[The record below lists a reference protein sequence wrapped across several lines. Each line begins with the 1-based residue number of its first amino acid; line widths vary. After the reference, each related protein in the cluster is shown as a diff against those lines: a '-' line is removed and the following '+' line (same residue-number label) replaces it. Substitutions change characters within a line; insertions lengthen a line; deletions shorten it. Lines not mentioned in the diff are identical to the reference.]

1 MKKIIYNIL
10 YHPKNNKIDISVQ
23 VLIYLNILIS
33 IVVMFL
39 ETEKSLAEYS
49 HIFKVLNSINIS
61 IFIFEYGIRLYVINE
76 EKKFSKAFG
85 RLKYGLSFLMLV
97 DLIVILPYLFSF
109 IGFDLTFLRGLRI
122 LRTFKL
128 FRLAKFAEFD
138 ELILS
143 IFKEKKEEFLF
154 IVIIIFVFLMI
165 SSPIVYYFEVK
176 AQPEVFSSMFTTLWW
191 AIITFTTV
199 GYGDMYPITVGG
211 RIATTFITV
220 LGIAFYAIPGS
231 IFTASLLEKINT
243 KKNKKSKGI

>member
-1 MKKIIYNIL
+1 MKEKLYNIL
-10 YHPKNNKIDISVQ
+10 YHPKNNKLDISVQ
-23 VLIYLNILIS
+23 VVIYLNIFIS
-33 IVVMFL
+33 MIVMFL
-39 ETEKSLAEYS
+39 ETEKSLNEYKY
-49 HIFKVLNSINIS
+49 IFTILNSINIS
-61 IFIFEYGIRLYVINE
+61 VFIVEYFLRLYVINI
-76 EKKFSKAFG
+76 EKKFSHRLG
-85 RLKYGLSFLMLV
+85 RLHYASSFLMIV

-109 IGFDLTFLRGLRI
+109 IGVDLTFLRGLRI

-138 ELILS
+138 DLIFS
-143 IFKEKKEEFLF
+143 IFKEKKEEFFF
-154 IVIIIFVFLMI
+154 IAIIIFIFLMI

-231 IFTASLLEKINT
+231 IFTASLLEKLNEKKKKKT
-243 KKNKKSKGI
+243 KDI